1 MEQGKS
7 KGANKYSVYV
17 EKKKKNVGF
26 KTGFKI
32 IAQPLSM
39 SL

>member
-17 EKKKKNVGF
+17 EKKKKECWIENWV
-26 KTGFKI
+26 
-32 IAQPLSM
+32 
-39 SL
+39 